1 MNFAILHQKFIQ
13 LLMILLLKCV
23 PVLDVSY
30 LIQKTENESWLCA
43 KSYYTLVH
51 VHAEDL
57 SLLKYLGSDDRI
69 IHHLIIII
77 IIRVVLQTVEA
88 GVMAGL
94 SQVISLSKK

>member
-1 MNFAILHQKFIQ
+1 
-13 LLMILLLKCV
+13 MILLLKCV

-57 SLLKYLGSDDRI
+57 SLLKYLGSDVR
-69 IHHLIIII
+69 IHHLIII

-94 SQVISLSKK
+94 SQVISLSQK